1 MTHPPTDTERFWDRE
16 AATYDAAHGD
26 DLAPDNPLWIRM
38 AAALRLLGASFEK
51 GSVVDCGMGP
61 GRLLV
66 ELARSGWS
74 VAGVD
79 LSGEMVARARAR
91 LPESADR
98 LVQGSIESLPFPSK
112 SFDAA
117 VATGVLEYVEDVP
130 RALSEVS
137 RVLRPSGLFVVGAPN
152 TRSFGT
158 VWRHRI
164 VYAAVRPLK
173 SRLRFGRAVPR
184 PRPGLISR
192 PHLQA
197 QLASVGLEV
206 EQIEYVAL
214 TPAPLRLRFP
224 SVSRRLAG
232 LLGGTLLG
240 PFFASQLVLAARKRD
255 EARLPRT
262 ALRGENEM

>member
-1 MTHPPTDTERFWDRE
+1 MPHAPTDTERFWDSE

-26 DLAPDNPLWIRM
+26 DVAPDNPLWIRM
-38 AAALRLLGASFEK
+38 AAVLRLLGSSFEQC
-51 GSVVDCGMGP
+51 SVVDCGMGP

-66 ELARSGWS
+66 ELARRGWS

-79 LSGEMVARARAR
+79 ISGEMVARARAR

-98 LVQGSIESLPFPSK
+98 LVQGTVESLPFPSE

-117 VATGVLEYVEDVP
+117 VATGVLEYVEDVQ

-137 RVLRPSGLFVVGAPN
+137 RVLRPNGLFVVGAPN

-192 PHLQA
+192 AHLQT
-197 QLASVGLEV
+197 QLASAGLEV
-206 EQIEYVAL
+206 EQIEYIAL
-214 TPAPLRLRFP
+214 APTALRLRFP
-224 SVSRRLAG
+224 SASRRLAG
-232 LLGGTLLG
+232 LLGRSLLG
-240 PFFASQLVLAARKRD
+240 PHFASQLVLAARKQD
-255 EARLPRT
+255 EARRPR
-262 ALRGENEM
+262 AVLRDEDET